1 MKSRPLESKNNMYET
16 ACKNCL
22 FAIYDGKTQVG
33 CQAGRIDR
41 YKDLDQVFDAYDDT
55 HEFYVIKGICNA
67 VRENGWNN
75 DVAEVEKM
83 RAENRP
89 RFDVILDATHINKRS
104 AEEWMSFYDEV
115 RDSDFTVDFC
125 VIAPDEFTGD
135 QRKLVSEVL
144 RHIDCPVIESNHVDM
159 SITERILSSKRAFTV
174 VMDSI
179 SLPVPNMFNR
189 IDILLNEDLRKFVL
203 YSLDGTTA
211 ISNLAFH
218 IYQKKLDT
226 LNYYDVLEE
235 VFEEAMKLELIITEV
250 ED

>member
-1 MKSRPLESKNNMYET
+1 
-16 ACKNCL
+16 
-22 FAIYDGKTQVG
+22 
-33 CQAGRIDR
+33 
-41 YKDLDQVFDAYDDT
+41 
-55 HEFYVIKGICNA
+55 
-67 VRENGWNN
+67 
-75 DVAEVEKM
+75 
-83 RAENRP
+83 
-89 RFDVILDATHINKRS
+89 
-104 AEEWMSFYDEV
+104 
-115 RDSDFTVDFC
+115 
-125 VIAPDEFTGD
+125 
-135 QRKLVSEVL
+135 
-144 RHIDCPVIESNHVDM
+144 
-159 SITERILSSKRAFTV
+159 
-174 VMDSI
+174 MDSI